1 MKYVVVAFL
10 AIAAVVVV
18 SMALLVLVTVV
29 VMTFALVLTAWL
41 GSCVLLGRKPR
52 WSLDADAQVR
62 RLTDRYVAGHFDLGE
77 FERRVAH
84 VLARR

>member
-1 MKYVVVAFL
+1 MKILIIAFL
-10 AIAAVVVV
+10 AIAVAIVV

-29 VMTFALVLTAWL
+29 VVTLALVAAAWVA
-41 GSCVLLGRKPR
+41 SYFILGRKPALTLGR
-52 WSLDADAQVR
+52 DAQVR